1 MVDSERAQREAFVQP
16 EEGTAGVSASA
27 QLVTVLRST
36 LPRLLSGQ
44 PVALAYLYGSS
55 ATGQTH
61 PFSDTD
67 LALVIDQ
74 GLSSLERLK
83 LILRLQVDLADACDI
98 RNADVHVINDAPLI
112 FRGKVVC
119 EGIVVFVRDESE
131 RIAFETTT
139 RMRYFDYLPVHR
151 QMQDDFFADL
161 RERGLYG

>member
-1 MVDSERAQREAFVQP
+1 MVDFERGQREAFVQP
-16 EEGTAGVSASA
+16 EDSTAGVSASA
-27 QLVTVLRST
+27 RLVAALRST
-36 LPRLLSGQ
+36 LPHILSGQ

-61 PFSDTD
+61 LFSDAD
-67 LALVIDQ
+67 LALVVDQ

-83 LILRLQVDLADACDI
+83 LILRLQVDLADDCDI
-98 RNADVHVINDAPLI
+98 RNADVRIINDAPLI

-119 EGIVVFVRDESE
+119 DGILVFARDESE
-131 RIAFETTT
+131 RVAFETTT

-151 QMQDDFFADL
+151 QMQNAFFADL